1 MKNIF
6 FICICALFA
15 FTGCT
20 DDDDELLANGDS
32 NINLLPNPQP
42 NDVINEKLFEVINLD
57 YPGLEKMKE
66 YYKIMEDIL
75 EVEYR
80 IRATV
85 YVLDELEKSYSEETD
100 FKEKYLLSVFKGALS
115 SIQSN
120 VRETIHY
127 IDQLTAESKRKKQ

>member
-1 MKNIF
+1 
-6 FICICALFA
+6 
-15 FTGCT
+15 
-20 DDDDELLANGDS
+20 
-32 NINLLPNPQP
+32 
-42 NDVINEKLFEVINLD
+42 
-57 YPGLEKMKE
+57 MKE

-115 SIQSN
+115 SIKSN

>member
-1 MKNIF
+1 
-6 FICICALFA
+6 
-15 FTGCT
+15 
-20 DDDDELLANGDS
+20 
-32 NINLLPNPQP
+32 
-42 NDVINEKLFEVINLD
+42 
-57 YPGLEKMKE
+57 MKE

-115 SIQSN
+115 SIQS
-120 VRETIHY
+120 
-127 IDQLTAESKRKKQ
+127 KRKQAIGLVDKEFCCLFIPLDMVAGCCLPR

>member
-1 MKNIF
+1 
-6 FICICALFA
+6 
-15 FTGCT
+15 
-20 DDDDELLANGDS
+20 
-32 NINLLPNPQP
+32 
-42 NDVINEKLFEVINLD
+42 
-57 YPGLEKMKE
+57 MKE

-85 YVLDELEKSYSEETD
+85 YVLDELEKSYSEETN
-100 FKEKYLLSVFKGALS
+100 FKEKYLLSGFKGALS

>member
-1 MKNIF
+1 
-6 FICICALFA
+6 
-15 FTGCT
+15 
-20 DDDDELLANGDS
+20 
-32 NINLLPNPQP
+32 
-42 NDVINEKLFEVINLD
+42 
-57 YPGLEKMKE
+57 
-66 YYKIMEDIL
+66 MEDIL

-85 YVLDELEKSYSEETD
+85 YVLDELEKSYSEETN

-127 IDQLTAESKRKKQ
+127 IDVYSFGYGCWMLLAPVM